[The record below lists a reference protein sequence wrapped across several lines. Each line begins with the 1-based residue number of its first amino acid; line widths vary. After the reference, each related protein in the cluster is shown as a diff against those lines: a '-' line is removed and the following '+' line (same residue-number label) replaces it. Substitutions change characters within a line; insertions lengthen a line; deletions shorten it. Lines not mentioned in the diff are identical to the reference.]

1 METEPIYKTRWEKY
15 TNINYQK
22 CCSLEMDFRRTFHTC
37 PSIMRRKRKLEKLVR
52 SYIGSKSLTEHFNI
66 DYKNRKESFYRKII
80 YDILKDEEN
89 EREKEICEITKDILF
104 IYSKKKEELEYI
116 DYLSNHLEAEES
128 HREEMRESMIEYW
141 RDMNY

>member
-1 METEPIYKTRWEKY
+1 
-15 TNINYQK
+15 
-22 CCSLEMDFRRTFHTC
+22 
-37 PSIMRRKRKLEKLVR
+37 MRRKRKLEKLVR